1 MNIREYQVNNES
13 ALLDVL
19 CLLIPEY
26 FAESELLDFKRYLQ
40 NELEYYYVVDIE
52 GKVVGAG
59 GFNVLDERN
68 IIRISW
74 DFVHPDFQRYG
85 VGNRLI
91 SFRLN
96 LIKELFPNFKVEV
109 RTSQMAYLFYQ
120 KNGFKLKE
128 VKTDYWADGFDLYA
142 MELVKF

>member
-142 MELVKF
+142 MELV